1 MVQRFLEAVQIYTMY
16 IYLCL
21 YFICPPLYFC
31 FQAFLD
37 CDSTR
42 GTSSWVLQRLLQGS
56 RDWNRNRNRDRSS
69 RPTHLFFPPNE
80 DYSLCIQNL
89 FCKQSNAITNK
100 LDFVPM
106 FYTHPIGPF
115 PTLLHWRPL
124 GKSLWRASWW
134 LKEYVTDIWAALHID
149 G

>member
-56 RDWNRNRNRDRSS
+56 RDWNRNRNRDRSTQ
-69 RPTHLFFPPNE
+69 PTHLFASPPTRTTRYAYKICFVNKVMPLQTNWT
-80 DYSLCIQNL
+80 LCPCFI
-89 FCKQSNAITNK
+89 
-100 LDFVPM
+100 
-106 FYTHPIGPF
+106 PIPLALSRHCCTGDPWGNRSGGRRDD
-115 PTLLHWRPL
+115 WRNMWLTFEPL
-124 GKSLWRASWW
+124 C
-134 LKEYVTDIWAALHID
+134 T
-149 G
+149 